1 MVYSWYISYPLSINS
16 VDDFAFNHVSVLYW
30 VSLPLLLTSMCMMA
44 LSFRNN
50 YWKWIMAVGCVITL
64 YSLFYFYHTLPTSDA
79 DYFRGLTENFI
90 KTQNLNPSQPN
101 HSYYQ
106 WPSFF
111 ILANIATLVSG
122 LELATYE
129 FLLFAIIGFLLAT
142 ALYVYASKAHA
153 HGGFLAVLAFFIV
166 MFYFLNYQAV
176 PFSLTLGLLF
186 LLFMLETQK
195 KSGNVMLTMLVLY
208 VSISIMHAFVPLFFV
223 LYLLMRSIVSRSK
236 QYLNLFILT
245 SIVYFLVQFTLAQ
258 FSFPSIITSMMTFP
272 SEYSSIVSSTL
283 APVSVITD
291 AVAQAFSRMVTIG
304 FAMTCFA
311 GFVILVIRRKMRE
324 MDKAIFLT
332 GAVYSGFGVVIY
344 TLGSRALPIVFIPI
358 SLGVLY
364 LYESKLRPYLKCFIL
379 ILLVIFVFIP
389 IHNSFGNSPI
399 TFQTKEAQATAN
411 FMIEKYPWNLAS
423 TIISD
428 VGAESYIA
436 PQIQGHTEIDSPF
449 SARFLTSNITAY
461 DCIIY
466 SVGLEKTLQWS
477 NVSVEE
483 TSQQILDGYSVIYN
497 SGLSYLAEK
506 SR

>member
-1 MVYSWYISYPLSINS
+1 
-16 VDDFAFNHVSVLYW
+16 
-30 VSLPLLLTSMCMMA
+30 
-44 LSFRNN
+44 
-50 YWKWIMAVGCVITL
+50 
-64 YSLFYFYHTLPTSDA
+64 
-79 DYFRGLTENFI
+79 
-90 KTQNLNPSQPN
+90 
-101 HSYYQ
+101 
-106 WPSFF
+106 
-111 ILANIATLVSG
+111 
-122 LELATYE
+122 
-129 FLLFAIIGFLLAT
+129 
-142 ALYVYASKAHA
+142 LYVYASKAHA

-176 PFSLTLGLLF
+176 PFSLALGLLF

-272 SEYSSIVSSTL
+272 AEYSSIVSSTL

-291 AVAQAFSRMVTIG
+291 VVAQAFSRMVTIG

-364 LYESKLRPYLKCFIL
+364 LFESKYKLYVAASFI
-379 ILLVIFVFIP
+379 ILLSLFAFIP
-389 IHNSFGNSPI
+389 LHNSFYDGQIN
-399 TFQTKEAQATAN
+399 FQTREARETADFVISRYN
-411 FMIEKYPWNLAS
+411 WNL
-423 TIISD
+423 
-428 VGAESYIA
+428 VGSMLAHVTTKWYIY
-436 PQIQGHTEIDSPF
+436 PQVEGHTVIETDMSVNLSSGF
-449 SARFLTSNITAY
+449 YNY
-461 DCIIY
+461 QCVIY
-466 SVGLEKTLQWS
+466 SVGLAKSFQRNNIS
-477 NVSVEE
+477 EE
-483 TSQQILDGYSVIYN
+483 AFVGIMERYNVIYD
-497 SGLSYLAEK
+497 SGPSYVVCGP
-506 SR
+506 